1 MRELR
6 EMAEAMEIKVGKPT
20 KASGTRWV
28 PHLLRALAVLL
39 QKKFQAIVSHFEHR
53 AETRDSSA
61 EMQGRGSNLSEK
73 LKAYKFQLHLHLMWD
88 ILEEISK
95 ISLIFQKDTISISQV
110 KAEIERASQALE
122 NMRRRPGRHLA
133 AFQEE
138 VGDGTMFKGVSLTR
152 NNTDDRLFEQSK
164 AAIIIDAKQFLASR
178 FEDFSSP
185 VLKACGVISN
195 NKSWPKDRN
204 NLGLYGEEELVTV
217 AQHFQ
222 AVLRRNA
229 FDLEVAK
236 DEWLISKTV
245 LL

>member
-1 MRELR
+1 
-6 EMAEAMEIKVGKPT
+6 
-20 KASGTRWV
+20 
-28 PHLLRALAVLL
+28 
-39 QKKFQAIVSHFEHR
+39 
-53 AETRDSSA
+53 
-61 EMQGRGSNLSEK
+61 MQGRGRNLSKK

-138 VGDGTMFKGVSLTR
+138 VGDKTMFKGVSLIR
-152 NNTDDRLFEQSK
+152 NNTDDRLFGQSK
-164 AAIIIDAKQFLASR
+164 AAIIIGAKQFLASR

-204 NLGLYGEEELVTV
+204 DLRLYGGEELVTV

-222 AVLRRNA
+222 AVPRRNA

-236 DEWLISKTV
+236 DQWLISKISKSLISKTV

>member
-1 MRELR
+1 
-6 EMAEAMEIKVGKPT
+6 
-20 KASGTRWV
+20 
-28 PHLLRALAVLL
+28 
-39 QKKFQAIVSHFEHR
+39 
-53 AETRDSSA
+53 
-61 EMQGRGSNLSEK
+61 MQGRGRNLSKK

-133 AFQEE
+133 ALQEE

-152 NNTDDRLFEQSK
+152 NNTDDRFEQSK

-204 NLGLYGEEELVTV
+204 DLRLYGEEELVTV

-222 AVLRRNA
+222 AVPRRNA

-236 DEWLISKTV
+236 DQWLISKISKSLISKTV